1 MAIVLNHTIV
11 PAHDQRRSAE
21 FFADIMGLKVT
32 DSGHFDVVPINDQ
45 LTFDFAD
52 WFDMA
57 LHHYAFHVGDAEFD
71 DIFGRIKER
80 EMDYAADPGFAVG
93 GEINHRNGGR
103 GVYFH
108 DLDGHVLELMTRT

>member
-11 PAHDQRRSAE
+11 PARDQKESAR

-32 DSGHFDVVPINDQ
+32 GSGHFDVVPINDQ

-52 WFDMA
+52 WFDFA
-57 LHHYAFHVGDAEFD
+57 LHHYAFHVGDNEFD
-71 DIFGRIKER
+71 AIFGRIKER
-80 EMDYAADPGFAVG
+80 GMDYAADPGFSNKG
-93 GEINHRNGGR
+93 QINHRGGGR

-108 DLDGHVLELMTRT
+108 DLDGHVLELMTPS